1 MRPFSAKT
9 VCTSIE
15 LQDNGCF
22 IFCSIQS
29 LEDGITKLRC
39 TIRSQTEANSNN
51 HRESIQ
57 CLPNAFGGFLSLL
70 NFRYRQ
76 HAFFIYSSYH
86 RVEFRGGNMK
96 HIHQLSLTHPQV
108 LQVGRNGKYSI
119 TVHGDNSP
127 FHAIPPITGKFPL
140 IRFSKTDMSW
150 SSLVLVTLAYICV
163 VVIFV

>member
-1 MRPFSAKT
+1 MAVLSFAPY
-9 VCTSIE
+9 
-15 LQDNGCF
+15 
-22 IFCSIQS
+22 S
-29 LEDGITKLRC
+29 LLKMAS
-39 TIRSQTEANSNN
+39 RSCVALLEARRKQMAIII
-51 HRESIQ
+51 RESIQ

-70 NFRYRQ
+70 NSRYRQ
-76 HAFFIYSSYH
+76 HAFFIYRSYH

-96 HIHQLSLTHPQV
+96 HIHQLSLTHAQV
-108 LQVGRNGKYSI
+108 LQVGRNGKHSI

-140 IRFSKTDMSW
+140 IQLSKTDMSW